1 MGSLNYLNN
10 DMLSWPDWLPWNAPA
25 STELSLKIA
34 NELMPDDEAVGTG
47 PIFYLLL
54 LAVGAFLYVR
64 ATAKPHETRAEPEHG
79 KRPSRRAPRGR
90 RHCYGDGDAWLGRE
104 VACVPK
110 DILEL
115 VGVLQAIEE
124 EGETDEQAAE

>member
-1 MGSLNYLNN
+1 MVSLNYLNN
-10 DMLSWPDWLPWNAPA
+10 DMLSWPDWLPWKAPA

-34 NELMPDDEAVGTG
+34 NELMTAEEAVGTG

-54 LAVGAFLYVR
+54 AAVGAFLYVR
-64 ATAKPHETRAEPEHG
+64 ATAIPQETRAEPEPE
-79 KRPSRRAPRGR
+79 KRPSRSAPRGR
-90 RHCYGDGDAWLGRE
+90 RHCYDDHDRWLGRE